1 MSRPTRP
8 PGPPYSDEP
17 YPEEPYPDEPYPD
30 QPYPHGGQPPPPPA
44 GQPRFTPRP
53 GQQPPYPGSQG
64 QPPYPGPPQGEPP
77 YPGPAQGEPYS
88 GPPQGE
94 PRPHGGSQA
103 APEFPPAPPPPGTRP
118 TAPLPPGTRPTAPL
132 PQAARP
138 PAPPTQAIR
147 QPAPPPPPPPPT
159 VRATQPQAPSRD
171 ASVQPTFTPS
181 AGGARHGR
189 PRPSFTPREGYAP
202 EDGRRRDAAPPP
214 TAFFSPAP
222 AGYQPVPVPQEY
234 GYAPTAAPR
243 FIPVDRRAQQDDGD
257 STRILERPD
266 GELPSTGPQRAADD
280 TSPNLARSSKA
291 MALGTIASRG
301 TGFLRTFVLL
311 FVLGAEGLSGA
322 YNNSNTL
329 PNTVYYL
336 MLGGIF
342 TSVVVPLLVRAAK
355 EDPDRGEGY
364 AERIFTLGVVSLLTV
379 TAIGTLL
386 AVPLVNLYA
395 GNITG
400 QPGTHAAAEAAAQHH
415 IMVIFAY
422 FFIPQIFFYGMDS
435 LLGAI
440 LNTRGRFGANMWTP
454 VINNVVVIIVAG
466 VFFIMVGKNT
476 DPLTVSSGALDFL
489 AIGTTLGIVVQS
501 IALFPVLRRA
511 GFSMRLRWD
520 LRRYEIREIGRMA
533 GWMFGYV
540 ATQWLG
546 NLVVQRVA
554 NSASNT
560 ALNHHVQTSYYTI
573 YANAW
578 QLFQLPYA
586 IVGISVI
593 SALLPRMSGH
603 ASERRYSLVRDDFS
617 KGVRIA
623 SVIVVPAAI
632 FLAVM
637 GAPLCEFLFA
647 HGSTNTQQARYIG
660 EVFGVFALGLVP
672 FMLTQLQLRV
682 FYSFHQNRTPAV
694 IGMVMLIV
702 GVIGAVVVL
711 AVLPYSQTVIGLAFA
726 YDLVSLTGAVIAW
739 PLLLRRVG
747 SLDGWRITRSLVRML
762 IATLPGLVFIFVI
775 IALVGSFM
783 RQGPLYGLVV
793 TVIGGGGALLLYA
806 VCSRI
811 LGIEE
816 FRTLMRS
823 VGGRFG

>member
-8 PGPPYSDEP
+8 PGPPYPDEP
-17 YPEEPYPDEPYPD
+17 YPGEPYPDEPYPD
-30 QPYPHGGQPPPPPA
+30 SRQPPPPPTA
-44 GQPRFTPRP
+44 QPRFTPRTGP
-53 GQQPPYPGSQG
+53 QQ
-64 QPPYPGPPQGEPP
+64 PYPGPPQGDPRQH
-77 YPGPAQGEPYS
+77 GG
-88 GPPQGE
+88 GPPTG
-94 PRPHGGSQA
+94 
-103 APEFPPAPPPPGTRP
+103 PGFS
-118 TAPLPPGTRPTAPL
+118 
-132 PQAARP
+132 
-138 PAPPTQAIR
+138 
-147 QPAPPPPPPPPT
+147 PAPPPPPGA
-159 VRATQPQAPSRD
+159 RATHPQVPSRD
-171 ASVQPTFTPS
+171 APVQPTFAPDSGDAPVQPTFTPDS
-181 AGGARHGR
+181 GDSPVQPTFTPDSRGGRHGGR

-202 EDGRRRDAAPPP
+202 PEGRRRETAPPP

-222 AGYQPVPVPQEY
+222 AGYQPVPVPEEY

-243 FIPVDRRAQQDDGD
+243 FTPVDRREQQDAGDGH
-257 STRILERPD
+257 TRILERPV
-266 GELPSTGPQRAADD
+266 GGAPATGPQRTADD

-301 TGFLRTFVLL
+301 TGFLRTLVL
-311 FVLGAEGLSGA
+311 VVALGGAQLADA

-342 TSVVVPLLVRAAK
+342 TAVVVPLLVRAAR

-364 AERIFTLGVVSLLTV
+364 AERIFTIGVISLLVVTV
-379 TAIGTLL
+379 LGTLL
-386 AVPLVNLYA
+386 AGPLVDLYA
-395 GNITG
+395 GNING
-400 QPGTHAAAEAAAQHH
+400 KPGSAGAAEHH
-415 IMVIFAY
+415 LMVVFAY
-422 FFIPQIFFYGMDS
+422 FFIPQIFFYGMDA

-454 VINNVVVIIVAG
+454 VINNVVVIIVGGLFILTEGLNRTPQTISTGG
-466 VFFIMVGKNT
+466 VE
-476 DPLTVSSGALDFL
+476 LL
-489 AIGTTLGIVVQS
+489 AIGTTLGIVIQS
-501 IALFPVLRRA
+501 ICLFPVLRRA

-520 LRRYEIREIGRMA
+520 LRRAEIGEIGRMG

-540 ATQWLG
+540 VSQWLG
-546 NLVVQRVA
+546 NLVVQRIA
-554 NSASNT
+554 NT
-560 ALNHHVQTSYYTI
+560 AANTAALAAEKAAKAQAVAEHIPLSHVHVVIPDVGYSVYSY
-573 YANAW
+573 AW

-603 ASERRYSLVRDDFS
+603 ANDRRYSLVRDDFS

-623 SVIVVPAAI
+623 SVIVVPAAV
-632 FLAVM
+632 FLAVL
-637 GAPLCEFLFA
+637 GPPLCELLFA
-647 HGSTNTQQARYIG
+647 HGSLSTRGAQYTG
-660 EVFGVFALGLVP
+660 EVFGIFALGLVP

-682 FYSFHQNRTPAV
+682 FYSFRENRTPAV
-694 IGMVMLIV
+694 IGMVMLLV
-702 GVIGAVVVL
+702 GVIGALVALDALPATRTVL
-711 AVLPYSQTVIGLAFA
+711 GLAFA

-762 IATLPGLVFIFVI
+762 LATLPGLVFIFVI
-775 IALVGSFM
+775 VALVGSFM
-783 RQGPLYGLVV
+783 HQGTLYGLVI

-806 VCSRI
+806 LCARI

>member
-8 PGPPYSDEP
+8 PGPPY
-17 YPEEPYPDEPYPD
+17 PEEPYQGEPYPD
-30 QPYPHGGQPPPPPA
+30 ARQPPPPPA
-44 GQPRFTPRP
+44 AQPRFTPRP
-53 GQQPPYPGSQG
+53 GPQQQ
-64 QPPYPGPPQGEPP
+64 PYPGPPQGEP
-77 YPGPAQGEPYS
+77 YP

-94 PRPHGGSQA
+94 PRQHGGGSPTG
-103 APEFPPAPPPPGTRP
+103 PEFSPAPPPPAPGPPAPPPPP
-118 TAPLPPGTRPTAPL
+118 DA
-132 PQAARP
+132 
-138 PAPPTQAIR
+138 
-147 QPAPPPPPPPPT
+147 
-159 VRATQPQAPSRD
+159 RATQPQAPSRD
-171 ASVQPTFTPS
+171 APVQPTFTPS
-181 AGGARHGR
+181 GRGARHGGS
-189 PRPSFTPREGYAP
+189 PRPSFTPRQGYARA
-202 EDGRRRDAAPPP
+202 DGRRRETAPPP

-234 GYAPTAAPR
+234 GYAPAAAPR
-243 FIPVDRRAQQDDGD
+243 FTPVDRREQQDDGD
-257 STRILERPD
+257 GHTRILERPAE
-266 GELPSTGPQRAADD
+266 GGLRSTGPQRTADD

-291 MALGTIASRG
+291 MAFGTIASRG

-311 FVLGAEGLSGA
+311 YVLGVAGLSGA

-342 TSVVVPLLVRAAK
+342 TAVVVPLLVRAAK
-355 EDPDRGEGY
+355 EDPDRGEAY
-364 AERIFTLGVVSLLTV
+364 AERIFTLGVVSLLLVTV
-379 TAIGTLL
+379 VATLL
-386 AVPLVNLYA
+386 SAPLVDLYA
-395 GNITG
+395 GGITG
-400 QPGTHAAAEAAAQHH
+400 QPGTHAYAESAAQHH
-415 IMVIFAY
+415 LMVLFAY

-466 VFFIMVGKNT
+466 VFYLMAGNHT
-476 DPLTVSSGALDFL
+476 DPLTVSPGAIHLL
-489 AIGTTLGIVVQS
+489 AIGTTLGIVIQS
-501 IALFPVLRRA
+501 ICLFPVLRRA

-520 LRRYEIREIGRMA
+520 LRRYEIAEIGRMA

-540 ATQWLG
+540 ASQALG
-546 NLVVQRVA
+546 NLVVQRAA
-554 NSASNT
+554 NAASNT
-560 ALNHHVQTSYYTI
+560 ALRHGVTTTAYYTI
-573 YANAW
+573 YSNAW

-603 ASERRYSLVRDDFS
+603 ANERRYSLVRDDFS

-647 HGSTNTQQARYIG
+647 HGHTDTAHAREIG
-660 EVFGVFALGLVP
+660 EVFGVFSLGLVP

-682 FYSFHQNRTPAV
+682 FYSFQQNRTPAI

-702 GVIGAVVVL
+702 GVIGAVVAVT
-711 AVLPYSQTVIGLAFA
+711 VLPYSQTVIGLAFA
-726 YDLVSLTGAVIAW
+726 YDLVSLTGALIAW

-747 SLDGWRITRSLVRML
+747 SLDGWRITRSLIRML
-762 IATLPGLVFIFVI
+762 LATLPGLAFIFVI
-775 IALVGSFM
+775 IAVVGSFM
-783 RQGPLYGLVV
+783 HQGPLYGFVITVV
-793 TVIGGGGALLLYA
+793 GGGGALLLYA
-806 VCSRI
+806 LCARL